1 MADHA
6 LITERVRVS
15 AQNMGQ
21 LYRCLNKVQQISVCA
36 VKPVMNT
43 KTVNSETVNT
53 KPGTGQPE
61 ASERVIGQFL
71 LSLEGP
77 AEYFSRLRRLLNEDV
92 VSWL

>member
-1 MADHA
+1 MDFKEPP

-21 LYRCLNKVQQISVCA
+21 LYRCLNKVQQISVSA
-36 VKPVMNT
+36 MNPMPT
-43 KTVNSETVNT
+43 ET
-53 KPGTGQPE
+53 GT
-61 ASERVIGQFL
+61 IGTFQ

-77 AEYFSRLRRLLNEDV
+77 AEYFSRLRRLLASDA